1 MKKHIPTE
9 KSIVQSILYY
19 LNNLPKCRAIKFQGT
34 IRKHGEPDIFC
45 CYHGRMI
52 LLEVKRPDGEP
63 TPLQEVTL
71 QLWRNAGAVAEVVS
85 SVNDVKKILDDLK
98 RLSLYW
104 RD

>member
-63 TPLQEVTL
+63 TPLQAGTMAK
-71 QLWRNAGAVAEVVS
+71 WRQAGAVAEVVRS
-85 SVNDVKKILDDLK
+85 IEDVKKVLEGLE
-98 RLSLYW
+98 
-104 RD
+104 